1 MQIFWISVTV
11 ALSDAFLV
19 FSIII
24 IIIIIIIKIIIIIIT
39 IITIIIIIIILRVPT
54 LCFRRAVQLYR
65 YIQEPLFAQ
74 AGSAN

>member
-19 FSIII
+19 FSII